1 MAAPLPEPR
10 PDRKLV
16 DGYGGGAISIRG
28 ETFRTPIVLLADRVL
43 DWPVADIAAL
53 TLADF
58 RPLLDLPERPAILLI
73 GMGKRAVFV
82 RPDVRQGLR
91 EAGMVADLMDTGAAC
106 RTYNLLLAEERS
118 VGACLV
124 PV

>member
-1 MAAPLPEPR
+1 MAAPLPEAAAGK
-10 PDRKLV
+10 KLV

-28 ETFRTPIVLLADRVL
+28 ETFRKPIVLLADRVL
-43 DWPVADIAAL
+43 AWDFADIAAL
-53 TLADF
+53 ALADF
-58 RPLLDLPERPAILLI
+58 QPLLDLEIRPGILLI
-73 GMGKRAVFV
+73 GMGRRALFV
-82 RPDVRQGLR
+82 KPELRQALR

-106 RTYNLLLAEERS
+106 RTYNLLLAEERA

>member
-1 MAAPLPEPR
+1 MAAPLPEAR
-10 PDRKLV
+10 ADRKLV
-16 DGYGGGAISIRG
+16 DGYGGGGISIRG
-28 ETFRTPIVLLADRVL
+28 ETFRKPIVLLADRVL
-43 DWPVADIAAL
+43 DWPIGDIAAL
-53 TLADF
+53 TIEDF
-58 RPLLDLPERPAILLI
+58 QPLLDLPARPAILLL
-73 GMGKRAVFV
+73 GMGRRALFV

>member
-1 MAAPLPEPR
+1 MAAPLPEAR

-28 ETFRTPIVLLADRVL
+28 ETFRAPIVLLGDRVL
-43 DWPVADIAAL
+43 GWSFGDIAAL

-58 RPLLDLPERPAILLI
+58 QPLLDIENRPNILLI
-73 GMGKRAVFV
+73 GMGRRALFV

>member
-1 MAAPLPEPR
+1 MAAPLPEAAAGK
-10 PDRKLV
+10 KLV

-28 ETFRTPIVLLADRVL
+28 ETFRQPIVLLADRVF
-43 DWPVADIAAL
+43 DWNFGDIAAL
-53 TLADF
+53 TAADF
-58 RPLLDLPERPAILLI
+58 QALIDLPARPGILLI

-82 RPDVRQGLR
+82 RPDVRQTLR
-91 EAGMVADLMDTGAAC
+91 EAGMVVDLMDTGAAC

>member
-1 MAAPLPEPR
+1 MAAPLPEAAAGK
-10 PDRKLV
+10 KLV

-28 ETFRTPIVLLADRVL
+28 ETFRKPIVLLADRVIG
-43 DWPVADIAAL
+43 WNFADIAAL
-53 TLADF
+53 TAADF
-58 RPLLDLPERPAILLI
+58 QALIDLPARPSILLI
-73 GMGKRAVFV
+73 GMGKRALFV
-82 RPDVRQGLR
+82 RPDVRRALR
-91 EAGMVADLMDTGAAC
+91 DAGMVADLMDTGAAC

>member
-1 MAAPLPEPR
+1 MAAPLPEAAAGK
-10 PDRKLV
+10 KLV

-28 ETFRTPIVLLADRVL
+28 ETFRTPIVVLGDRVL
-43 DWPVADIAAL
+43 DWSFADIAAL
-53 TLADF
+53 TAADF
-58 RPLLDLPERPAILLI
+58 RPLFDLEIRPGILLI
-73 GMGKRAVFV
+73 GMGRRALFV
-82 RPDVRQGLR
+82 KPELRQALR
-91 EAGMVADLMDTGAAC
+91 DAGMVADLMDTGAAC

>member
-1 MAAPLPEPR
+1 MAAPLPEAAAGK
-10 PDRKLV
+10 KLV

-28 ETFRTPIVLLADRVL
+28 ETFRTPIILLADRVL
-43 DWPVADIAAL
+43 AWPAGDIAAL
-53 TLADF
+53 TLEDF
-58 RPLLDLPERPAILLI
+58 KPLLDLPARPAILLL
-73 GMGKRAVFV
+73 GLGRRAPFV
-82 RPDVRQGLR
+82 RPDLRQGLR